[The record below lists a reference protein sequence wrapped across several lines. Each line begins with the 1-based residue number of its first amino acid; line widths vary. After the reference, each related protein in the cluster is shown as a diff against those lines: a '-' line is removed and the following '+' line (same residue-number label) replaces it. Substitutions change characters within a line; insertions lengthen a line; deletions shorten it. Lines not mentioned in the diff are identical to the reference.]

1 MFVTY
6 SIKAI
11 WKSKYDDDSD
21 ITLFHSS
28 HRRVAQA
35 NAFFSKEH
43 FKWGNNRL
51 NGKTSWETSKVHV
64 KVQRDTRGKCT
75 AIICKQINYEI
86 WTHQIIISHFLLFSS
101 SYDRAF
107 YKVADKLQMK
117 RQKLE
122 SKWKTTTKRA
132 RTQKKGHTHTQQQK
146 NANDTYLLIRDILW
160 HCKTFYLNSCKIR
173 NKTNYGGHVCEFI
186 IRWCV

>member
-1 MFVTY
+1 MFDTY
-6 SIKAI
+6 NIKAI

-21 ITLFHSS
+21 IILFLSN

-43 FKWGNNRL
+43 FKWGNSRL
-51 NGKTSWETSKVHV
+51 NGKSSWETSKVHV
-64 KVQRDTRGKCT
+64 KGQRHTRVKCT

-86 WTHQIIISHFLLFSS
+86 WTHQIIISHFLLFLS

-122 SKWKTTTKRA
+122 SKWKTTTKKSTNA
-132 RTQKKGHTHTQQQK
+132 KKGHTHDNNKKTRTILTCWSEISFGI
-146 NANDTYLLIRDILW
+146 ARIFIWIRV
-160 HCKTFYLNSCKIR
+160 K
-173 NKTNYGGHVCEFI
+173 
-186 IRWCV
+186 